1 MFFNIKPVFKILG
14 SILPVACLKH
24 PSKNSAELNVTYIP
38 CLDSESVTVGCNDH
52 ITLELLAWVELKL
65 TCEFSL
71 LPDVPEAG
79 PEPVYSFVIEEGD
92 EHLRDSFHILHYF
105 DGVDGCILFL
115 HWEVSPTYTPNE
127 FIVVLVTCCDIV
139 GVECI
144 NFDLLRVNVI

>member
-1 MFFNIKPVFKILG
+1 MFFNIKPVFEILG

-24 PSKNSAELNVTYIP
+24 SSKYRAEINVTYIP

-65 TCEFSL
+65 TCEFSI

-115 HWEVSPTYTPNE
+115 H
-127 FIVVLVTCCDIV
+127 
-139 GVECI
+139 
-144 NFDLLRVNVI
+144 